1 MLDILI
7 AITAA
12 KMGAVLATENL
23 SDMKRRYFQD
33 LEKGLKWK
41 LLRLRTSVYYNKS
54 RNCLLIKFQT
64 LTYFSALSRL
74 MYKPKFPF

>member
-12 KMGAVLATENL
+12 KIGAVLATENL

-33 LEKGLKWK
+33 WEKGLKWK

-54 RNCLLIKFQT
+54 
-64 LTYFSALSRL
+64 
-74 MYKPKFPF
+74 